1 MQLIIIISV
10 ISIIV
15 IQIMMGINAK
25 KLKKIALDENLNKIA
40 EKYPS
45 NEEIC
50 KTILKK
56 INDTEIKIEES
67 KNSDATIY
75 LALQNKIIIGDTHK
89 SFTRIQTMAHECLHS
104 IQNKRML
111 IFNFVFSNIY
121 LLFYFVSIGFLVLKK
136 VTDKM
141 LLANIFLI
149 LSFIYYVV
157 KIYLENDAMIRAEY
171 LAKEYM
177 EEQKISTQEE
187 IEKMVIGFK
196 NINRQCIKGTNA
208 NIFIKIMIKLIIF
221 SVLALIF

>member
-1 MQLIIIISV
+1 
-10 ISIIV
+10 
-15 IQIMMGINAK
+15 
-25 KLKKIALDENLNKIA
+25 
-40 EKYPS
+40 
-45 NEEIC
+45 
-50 KTILKK
+50 
-56 INDTEIKIEES
+56 
-67 KNSDATIY
+67 
-75 LALQNKIIIGDTHK
+75 
-89 SFTRIQTMAHECLHS
+89 
-104 IQNKRML
+104 
-111 IFNFVFSNIY
+111 
-121 LLFYFVSIGFLVLKK
+121 
-136 VTDKM
+136 M

>member
-10 ISIIV
+10 ITLIV

-56 INDTEIKIEES
+56 INNTEIKIEES

-121 LLFYFVSIGFLVLKK
+121 LLFYFVSIVFLVLKK

-157 KIYLENDAMIRAEY
+157 KIYLENDAMIKAEY

>member
-56 INDTEIKIEES
+56 INNTEIKIEES

-121 LLFYFVSIGFLVLKK
+121 LLFYFVSIVFLVLKK

-157 KIYLENDAMIRAEY
+157 KIYLENDAMIKAEY

>member
-56 INDTEIKIEES
+56 INNTEIKIEES

-121 LLFYFVSIGFLVLKK
+121 LLFYFVSIVFLVLKK

-157 KIYLENDAMIRAEY
+157 KIYLENDAMIKAEY

-196 NINRQCIKGTNA
+196 NINRQCIKGTSA

>member
-121 LLFYFVSIGFLVLKK
+121 LLFYFVSIVFLVLKK

-157 KIYLENDAMIRAEY
+157 KIYLENDAMIKAEY

>member
-56 INDTEIKIEES
+56 INNTEIKIEES

-104 IQNKRML
+104 IQNRRML

-121 LLFYFVSIGFLVLKK
+121 LLFYFVSIVFLVLKK

-157 KIYLENDAMIRAEY
+157 KIYLENDAMIKAEY

>member
-50 KTILKK
+50 KTILKE
-56 INDTEIKIEES
+56 INNTEIKIEES
-67 KNSDATIY
+67 KNSEATIY

-121 LLFYFVSIGFLVLKK
+121 LLFYFVSIVFLVLKK

-157 KIYLENDAMIRAEY
+157 KIYLENDAMIKAEY

>member
-56 INDTEIKIEES
+56 INNTEIKIEES

-121 LLFYFVSIGFLVLKK
+121 LLFYFVSIVFLVLKK